1 MLCHHMKQHQG
12 MTALLIRTHHL
23 IAGLA
28 LLTLAACGD
37 TSAKWEP
44 QDMFASPAEKLVDE
58 RYRAMIDFKAL
69 SRDEAGVEYAAGPS
83 ATVLGAVEESVALC
97 QEKGGK
103 GCKAVR
109 VGLTWVDGLDSDA
122 IKAVMETYRNTMLA
136 EATQAS
142 NAGNAGAANWLAFH
156 YAVRGENLGEA
167 ERLIKRALQVAPDDP
182 GALDTYGLVLYKQG
196 KYQEAE
202 EIFVAVNKAMPTAE
216 HLAHFAEN
224 ALAMGKT
231 EMARAAYQ
239 RALEAQPSAVLSQE
253 IQKRLL
259 ALDLGGGAAT
269 Q

>member
-1 MLCHHMKQHQG
+1 
-12 MTALLIRTHHL
+12 
-23 IAGLA
+23 
-28 LLTLAACGD
+28 
-37 TSAKWEP
+37 
-44 QDMFASPAEKLVDE
+44 
-58 RYRAMIDFKAL
+58 
-69 SRDEAGVEYAAGPS
+69 
-83 ATVLGAVEESVALC
+83 
-97 QEKGGK
+97 
-103 GCKAVR
+103 
-109 VGLTWVDGLDSDA
+109 
-122 IKAVMETYRNTMLA
+122 METYRNTMLA

-202 EIFVAVNKAMPTAE
+202 EIFIAVNKAMPTAE
-216 HLAHFAEN
+216 HLAHFADN

-239 RALEAQPSAVLSQE
+239 RALGAQPGAVLSQE

-259 ALDLGGGAAT
+259 ALDLGGGSAM

>member
-1 MLCHHMKQHQG
+1 M
-12 MTALLIRTHHL
+12 
-23 IAGLA
+23 
-28 LLTLAACGD
+28 
-37 TSAKWEP
+37 
-44 QDMFASPAEKLVDE
+44 
-58 RYRAMIDFKAL
+58 
-69 SRDEAGVEYAAGPS
+69 
-83 ATVLGAVEESVALC
+83 
-97 QEKGGK
+97 
-103 GCKAVR
+103 
-109 VGLTWVDGLDSDA
+109 
-122 IKAVMETYRNTMLA
+122 
-136 EATQAS
+136 
-142 NAGNAGAANWLAFH
+142 
-156 YAVRGENLGEA
+156 
-167 ERLIKRALQVAPDDP
+167 QVAPGDP